1 MQNQQLVTLHQFIE
15 EQDQYEEE
23 HQLLCYAVK
32 VEKDSP
38 MSGKNIKD
46 SQIKSQWSCFMI
58 GLERDMLPIVNP
70 STNMVLAV
78 GDLIWVLGSQKMANA
93 LLKEELILA

>member
-1 MQNQQLVTLHQFIE
+1 
-15 EQDQYEEE
+15 
-23 HQLLCYAVK
+23 
-32 VEKDSP
+32 
-38 MSGKNIKD
+38 
-46 SQIKSQWSCFMI
+46 MI